1 MAAAKEGGDDAG
13 NVILLIS
20 SDGEQFEVPEAAASL
35 SRIVSHMIEDGCTE
49 NGVRLHNVACSVLVK
64 IIEYCNKHA
73 AAAMETAEDL
83 ESFDAEFF
91 DVDKTMLFDLIMAAN
106 YMDIKSL
113 LEGIRWMRLER
124 REKIILPTNYMDIK
138 RLLYLATQHV
148 ADVIKG
154 KSVDEIRKEFG
165 IRNDYM
171 PEE

>member
-106 YMDIKSL
+106 YMDIK
-113 LEGIRWMRLER
+113 
-124 REKIILPTNYMDIK
+124 